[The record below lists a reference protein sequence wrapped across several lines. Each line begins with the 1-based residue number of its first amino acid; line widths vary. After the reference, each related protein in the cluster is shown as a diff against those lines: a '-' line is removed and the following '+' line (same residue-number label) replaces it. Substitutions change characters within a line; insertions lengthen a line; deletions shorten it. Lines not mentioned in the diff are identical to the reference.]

1 MGGDFLAFDG
11 SVVNLLGSEFSL
23 DGELLDTLIFDDPFT
38 ISDRDVTLSGTL
50 EDGSLFSFGLN
61 TSFNSFFNTSED
73 FFDLGATLTVTL
85 VPEPG
90 SLALLGLGGLT
101 MLRRRR
107 SA

>member
-1 MGGDFLAFDG
+1 MTFD
-11 SVVNLLGSEFSL
+11 E
-23 DGELLDTLIFDDPFT
+23 PFA

-50 EDGSLFSFGLN
+50 EDGSLFSFGLDS
-61 TSFNSFFNTSED
+61 SFDNSGD

>member
-1 MGGDFLAFDG
+1 MTFG
-11 SVVNLLGSEFSL
+11 
-23 DGELLDTLIFDDPFT
+23 DPFT

-50 EDGSLFSFGLN
+50 EDGSLFSFDLN
-61 TSFNSFFNTSED
+61 SSVVNDGDLFE
-73 FFDLGATLTVTL
+73 LGATLTVTF

-101 MLRRRR
+101 TMLRRRR